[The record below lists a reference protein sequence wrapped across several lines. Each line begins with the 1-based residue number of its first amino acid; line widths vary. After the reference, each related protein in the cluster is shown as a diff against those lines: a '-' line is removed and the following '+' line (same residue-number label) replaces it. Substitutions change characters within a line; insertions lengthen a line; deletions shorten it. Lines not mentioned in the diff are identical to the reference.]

1 MEKELN
7 QRLFAGCMCSGKVK
21 SRGTECSVFE
31 SCSVPFRFFLL
42 SFRVFVSFCLLIW
55 FVVNCFFIYIYTP
68 SRAKIVYLWINNLN
82 FYRFLQFKFL
92 FYCNIFYKTKTK
104 ATCSHR
110 LPFIMSLKFVVYLK
124 PEKNGE
130 KKKDQRFFKSGLPLM
145 AFIEKYI
152 SIGKRSIAI

>member
-21 SRGTECSVFE
+21 SRGTECSCSNPAQYPFVF
-31 SCSVPFRFFLL
+31 
-42 SFRVFVSFCLLIW
+42 SFCLFAFLFRFVYLFDLLLI
-55 FVVNCFFIYIYTP
+55 VFFYIYTP

-110 LPFIMSLKFVVYLK
+110 LPFIMSLKFC
-124 PEKNGE
+124 
-130 KKKDQRFFKSGLPLM
+130 SLP
-145 AFIEKYI
+145 
-152 SIGKRSIAI
+152 